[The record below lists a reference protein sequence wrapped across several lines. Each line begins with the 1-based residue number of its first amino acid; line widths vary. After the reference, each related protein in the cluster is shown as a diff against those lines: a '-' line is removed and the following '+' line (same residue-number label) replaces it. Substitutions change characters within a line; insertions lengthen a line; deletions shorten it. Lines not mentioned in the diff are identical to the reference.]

1 MRFHAFV
8 PVALAFA
15 IAQGAYAADAPQPAP
30 AASAVLGDSADSS
43 RQNVVVQGAAAT
55 EAPEAPKFTCHME
68 NDIGSMRMHKVCTK
82 VPTETERLQ
91 LQDALRNN
99 LPNNNLTHP
108 AAGSGH

>member
-1 MRFHAFV
+1 MRFQAFV

-15 IAQGAYAADAPQPAP
+15 IAQGASAADAPPPAP
-30 AASAVLGDSADSS
+30 AASAATAESPDSS
-43 RQNVVVQGAAAT
+43 RQNVVVQGAAPET
-55 EAPEAPKFTCHME
+55 PEAPKFTCHME

-82 VPTETERLQ
+82 VQTDAERLQ

>member
-1 MRFHAFV
+1 MRFQAFV

-15 IAQGAYAADAPQPAP
+15 IVQGASAADASQPAP
-30 AASAVLGDSADSS
+30 AASAAAAESSDSA
-43 RQNVVVQGAAAT
+43 RQNVVVQGATAT
-55 EAPEAPKFTCHME
+55 ETAEAPKLTCHME

-82 VPTETERLQ
+82 VPTEAERLQ
-91 LQDALRNN
+91 LQDSLRNN

>member
-15 IAQGAYAADAPQPAP
+15 IAQGAYAADAPQPA
-30 AASAVLGDSADSS
+30 ASAATGDSADSS

-55 EAPEAPKFTCHME
+55 ETPEAPKFTCHME

-82 VPTETERLQ
+82 VPTEAERLQ
-91 LQDALRNN
+91 LQDSLRNN

>member
-1 MRFHAFV
+1 MRFQAFV
-8 PVALAFA
+8 PVALALA

-30 AASAVLGDSADSS
+30 TTSGATGESSDSS
-43 RQNVVVQGAAAT
+43 KQNVVVQGAAAT
-55 EAPEAPKFTCHME
+55 ETPEPPKVTCHME

-82 VPTETERLQ
+82 VQTDAERLQ
-91 LQDALRNN
+91 LQDSLRNN